1 MSASVIGRVSVASF
15 ALTILRKRK
24 TAALLFCIM
33 FHKTLPKSLVFI
45 STYVHIKLLNM
56 YEFTLE
62 VKLLATF

>member
-1 MSASVIGRVSVASF
+1 MSATVIGRVSVASF

-24 TAALLFCIM
+24 TALLFCIM

-45 STYVHIKLLNM
+45 STYVHVKLLNM